1 MAGGAA
7 PSRLLLGGKRVDLGQ
22 TIDPAVI
29 GCNGDPG
36 VLWGGHWWGLAAP
49 SAHLEGGTGVASSP
63 LFWGRKRGNGAGLV
77 WLGLL
82 FLWVESRWSGAKRAR
97 EWGEKR

>member
-36 VLWGGHWWGLAAP
+36 VLWGGHWGGVGCSECSSGGRHGGGVVPLI
-49 SAHLEGGTGVASSP
+49 LGQKEGK
-63 LFWGRKRGNGAGLV
+63 WGRVGVVGFT
-77 WLGLL
+77 
-82 FLWVESRWSGAKRAR
+82 FLMGEKQV
-97 EWGEKR
+97 EWGKNSKRMG